1 MQAITKQTNTIVV
14 AMYGQ
19 GKTRGQSGILKTIA
33 ATNQACAAILPSDSY
48 CTIFLYRYL
57 VQQYEKLR
65 SLGRGAQQANL
76 NLSMIK
82 NYKIMYPPID
92 LQNQFAEFVQQVD
105 KSKLELQQTILNF
118 ENTVKS
124 LMKKYIG

>member
-1 MQAITKQTNTIVV
+1 MQQFYV
-14 AMYGQ
+14 
-19 GKTRGQSGILKTIA
+19 
-33 ATNQACAAILPSDSY
+33 DSY